1 MSEPALNLQEL
12 DVVYRVR
19 GVDRPVLRGLICNGE
34 TGIGQLG
41 RLPVGVAEFCGT

>member
-19 GVDRPVLRGLICNGE
+19 GVDRPVLRGLTLTIQKG
-34 TGIGQLG
+34 
-41 RLPVGVAEFCGT
+41 